1 MIKKNN
7 EKKQNKQNLWLMLA
21 GTAAALL
28 LGGCGQSEESSESET
43 ALETGAQEAMT
54 EAAEAAA
61 EAVDMISDKTARLT
75 YVNWAEGVAYT
86 HLAKAVLEDKMGY
99 DVEIT
104 VADVGPAYIAV
115 ASGKYD
121 AFMECWRELH
131 LDYLDNAGDK
141 VISLGNVYE
150 GTVAG
155 LAVPTY
161 VEIDTI
167 SQIKGN
173 EDLFDGKIVG
183 IDPGAGMM
191 KIIENELISA
201 YDLDIDLIPSSGP
214 AMTAAVKAAVDSK
227 EPIVV
232 PAWKPHWMF
241 ARFDLKFLE
250 EDGDDVY
257 WNEGEIEIIGRAD
270 IEEDKPEL
278 AAFLRN
284 MILTDAELSD
294 LMLKV
299 EESDLG
305 VETVAQEW
313 MEDNEEVVMAWIP

>member
-1 MIKKNN
+1 MKKNYR
-7 EKKQNKQNLWLMLA
+7 NLRASGLVT
-21 GTAAALL
+21 TATLLAALL
-28 LGGCGQSEESSESET
+28 LTGCGKSEQESTKTASSADPATSEE
-43 ALETGAQEAMT
+43 
-54 EAAEAAA
+54 AAT
-61 EAVDMISDKTARLT
+61 DKSARLT

-86 HLAKAVLEDKMGY
+86 HLAKSVLEEKMGY

-115 ASGKYD
+115 ADGGYD

-131 LDYLDNAGDK
+131 LDYLENAGDR

-150 GTVAG
+150 GTMAG

-167 SQIKGN
+167 SEIKGN
-173 EDLFDGKIVG
+173 EDMFDGKITG

-191 KIIENELISA
+191 KIIDGKLIDQ
-201 YDLDIDLIPSSGP
+201 YDLDITLLPSSGP
-214 AMTAAVKAAVDSK
+214 AMTAAVKQAVDAG

-250 EDGDDVY
+250 EDGEEVY
-257 WNEGEIEIIGRAD
+257 WNEGNIEIIGRAD
-270 IEEDKPEL
+270 IDEDKPEL

-284 MILTDAELSD
+284 MYLTDAELSD
-294 LMLKV
+294 LMLQI
-299 EESDLG
+299 EESD
-305 VETVAQEW
+305 EDVADVATDW
-313 MEDNEEVVMAWIP
+313 MHKNEDVVAKWIP